1 VLTSFTYNNIG
12 LIVSKNLIYPKIHLK
27 KIRQWLIYKWQGLGE
42 GGKTIE
48 NNLPV
53 IIRGKNGFS
62 SKIIL
67 LDGLEANMR
76 DSVILW
82 DYSLS

>member
-1 VLTSFTYNNIG
+1 M
-12 LIVSKNLIYPKIHLK
+12 
-27 KIRQWLIYKWQGLGE
+27 E
-42 GGKTIE
+42 GGKCIE

-53 IIRGKNGFS
+53 IIRGQNGFS

>member
-1 VLTSFTYNNIG
+1 MLTSFTYNNIG
-12 LIVSKNLIYPKIHLK
+12 LIVSNFNLK

-42 GGKTIE
+42 GGKCIE

-53 IIRGKNGFS
+53 IIRGQNGFS